1 MKKKKILVIG
11 IKTMGE
17 LDKPISI
24 IVQSTS
30 EEEAIQLVIKD
41 IETDPGIYSWYA
53 EELSKVKRLTPK
65 DIEIKEIMKTRFSKE
80 QLSKTIKMYENMLL
94 LKGVNLKT
102 IGEIFAP
109 YLIMYDPV
117 LEECIVSKTITK
129 EGLIDS
135 CSIMDIGFRFIPKK
149 FQLFDSGHYNF
160 KLWCQKDDYFNKNSF
175 SLVVKQSDK
184 KSQIKEWAFVDFV
197 LELTKV
203 IPDVPIRLEKVV
215 IENL

>member
-1 MKKKKILVIG
+1 MKKKQILVIG
-11 IKTMGE
+11 VKSMGE
-17 LDKPISI
+17 LNKPLST
-24 IVQSTS
+24 IVESPS
-30 EEEAIQLVIKD
+30 KEDAIQLVIRD

-53 EELSKVKRLTPK
+53 EELSKVKRLKPK
-65 DIEIKEIMKTRFSKE
+65 DIEIKEIMKTTFSKE

-149 FQLFDSGHYNF
+149 FQLFDNGHYNF

-184 KSQIKEWAFVDFV
+184 KTQIKEWAFVDFV

>member
-1 MKKKKILVIG
+1 MKKKQILVIG
-11 IKTMGE
+11 VKSMGE
-17 LDKPISI
+17 LNKPLST
-24 IVQSTS
+24 IVESPS
-30 EEEAIQLVIKD
+30 KEDAIQLVIRD

-53 EELSKVKRLTPK
+53 EELSKVKRLKPK
-65 DIEIKEIMKTRFSKE
+65 DIEIKEIMKTTFSKE
-80 QLSKTIKMYENMLL
+80 QLSKTIKIYENML

-129 EGLIDS
+129 ERITDS

-184 KSQIKEWAFVDFV
+184 KTQIKEWAFVDFV

-203 IPDVPIRLEKVV
+203 ISDVPIRLEKVV